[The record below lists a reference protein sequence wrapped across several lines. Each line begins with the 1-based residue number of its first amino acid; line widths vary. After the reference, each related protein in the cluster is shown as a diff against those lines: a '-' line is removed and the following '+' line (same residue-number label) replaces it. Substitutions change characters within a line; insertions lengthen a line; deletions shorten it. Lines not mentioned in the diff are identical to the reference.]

1 MAKRNEKSGS
11 QRSSSRVVF
20 TGKRVKGSW
29 VMETLLPF
37 ARERSHNDASVAGAS
52 NERVRTLH

>member
-1 MAKRNEKSGS
+1 M
-11 QRSSSRVVF
+11 VF